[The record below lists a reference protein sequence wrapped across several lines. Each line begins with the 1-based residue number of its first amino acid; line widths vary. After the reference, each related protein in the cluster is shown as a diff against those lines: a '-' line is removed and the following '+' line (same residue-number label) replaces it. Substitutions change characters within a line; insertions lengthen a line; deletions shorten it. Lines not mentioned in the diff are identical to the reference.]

1 METNF
6 YAFPDDVYMFS
17 NMNSRE
23 VYLCKCYSATDGTNN
38 CMLLPRALIWSAGS
52 CTLLFRP
59 QCWLG
64 WIRKVGN
71 YGLPYTGKGAA
82 PRSCRADLTVP
93 LSQSRG
99 IVAANCLCTW
109 ESIWLP
115 PGTSHNWKLQV
126 NLVVSRALG
135 RSRLSAAVCIVVV
148 HHRRIKP
155 CSAAAILIF

>member
-1 METNF
+1 MCTSVNATTQLMEQTTACCCQGF
-6 YAFPDDVYMFS
+6 LFGARAAV
-17 NMNSRE
+17 
-23 VYLCKCYSATDGTNN
+23 
-38 CMLLPRALIWSAGS
+38 LPF
-52 CTLLFRP
+52 TLPTP

-93 LSQSRG
+93 PSQFRR

-126 NLVVSRALG
+126 HLVVSRALG

-148 HHRRIKP
+148 RHRRIKP